1 MNHHESINDKNRIS
15 IPMNFSIVNKN
26 LCKTIISVEFEKL
39 DNLLDSKY
47 INTDNLFLSNHSID
61 Y

>member
-1 MNHHESINDKNRIS
+1 
-15 IPMNFSIVNKN
+15 MNFSIVNKN